1 MIRLFKY
8 YLFVI
13 FLLFSIVFTQNKKES
28 KDNISKKIN
37 SSKVSS
43 VKKTNSDQNKEDY
56 LELFDQ
62 VFSILKRSYV
72 DSVNNS
78 DVILSGLKGMM
89 SPLDPYTKI
98 LMGKSKDSYEVL
110 AKGKYGGVG
119 MKISEVRDTIIIVQ
133 VFEDSPSYFE
143 GLMAGDMI
151 LKIDSTNT
159 IGLGR
164 SGTVK
169 LLKGEIDTPV
179 KLQILRNPGK
189 KRKEFT
195 LRRSNIQVKNIPY

>member
-8 YLFVI
+8 YLFVTL
-13 FLLFSIVFTQNKKES
+13 LLFSIVFTQNKKES
-28 KDNISKKIN
+28 KNNLSKKIN

-43 VKKTNSDQNKEDY
+43 AKKTNSDQNKEDY

-72 DSVNNS
+72 DSLNNS

-119 MKISEVRDTIIIVQ
+119 MKIS
-133 VFEDSPSYFE
+133 
-143 GLMAGDMI
+143 
-151 LKIDSTNT
+151 
-159 IGLGR
+159 
-164 SGTVK
+164 
-169 LLKGEIDTPV
+169 
-179 KLQILRNPGK
+179 
-189 KRKEFT
+189 
-195 LRRSNIQVKNIPY
+195 